1 LIDVVVVS
9 MVTYAILKFFMFVLN
24 SILAIVW
31 TMGEAVFSIVDVLSN
46 GSFSAS
52 IPMLDAF
59 VDVNVLQGAIG
70 TVLSV
75 YAAFWSA
82 FIVNWIIK
90 RVRGG

>member
-1 LIDVVVVS
+1 MITAAILQCVMWIVKGILS
-9 MVTYAILKFFMFVLN
+9 MVWN
-24 SILAIVW
+24 
-31 TMGEAVFSIVDVLSN
+31 MGAAVFSVADVLSA

-82 FIVNWIIK
+82 FVVNWIIK
-90 RVRGG
+90 RLRGG

>member
-1 LIDVVVVS
+1 MI
-9 MVTYAILKFFMFVLN
+9 TYAVLKFFMFILN
-24 SILAIVW
+24 SILSIVW
-31 TMGEAVFSIVDVLSN
+31 SMGGAVFSIVDVLSN

-59 VDVNVLQGAIG
+59 IDVTVLQGAIG

-82 FIVNWIIK
+82 FLVNWIIK
-90 RVRGG
+90 RLRGG

>member
-1 LIDVVVVS
+1 MI
-9 MVTYAILKFFMFVLN
+9 TYAILNFFMFIFN
-24 SILAIVW
+24 SILGIVW
-31 TMGEAVFSIVDVLSN
+31 NLGGAVFNIIDILSS

-75 YAAFWSA
+75 YAAFWAA
-82 FIVNWIIK
+82 FITNWIIK

>member
-1 LIDVVVVS
+1 MI
-9 MVTYAILKFFMFVLN
+9 TAAILQCVMWIVKG
-24 SILAIVW
+24 ILSVVW
-31 TMGEAVFSIVDVLSN
+31 SMGGAVFAIADVLSS

-70 TVLSV
+70 TVLTV

-82 FIVNWIIK
+82 FVVNWIIK
-90 RVRGG
+90 RLRGG

>member
-1 LIDVVVVS
+1 MI
-9 MVTYAILKFFMFVLN
+9 TAAILQFVMF
-24 SILAIVW
+24 ILKGILSIVW
-31 TMGEAVFSIVDVLSN
+31 NMGAAVFSVVDLLTK
-46 GSFSAS
+46 GQFSAS

-82 FIVNWIIK
+82 FVLNWIIK
-90 RVRGG
+90 RLRGG

>member
-1 LIDVVVVS
+1 MI
-9 MVTYAILKFFMFVLN
+9 TYAVLEFLMFILN

-31 TMGEAVFSIVDVLSN
+31 SMGAAVFSIIDVLTQ

-59 VDVNVLQGAIG
+59 LDVNVLQGAIG

-75 YAAFWSA
+75 YAAFWSV
-82 FIVNWIIK
+82 FIVNWVIK

>member
-1 LIDVVVVS
+1 MI
-9 MVTYAILKFFMFVLN
+9 TYAILKVVFFIVN
-24 SILAIVW
+24 SILAIIW
-31 TMGEAVFSIVDVLSN
+31 EMGEAVFKLVDVLTK
-46 GSFSAS
+46 GAFSAT

-75 YAAFWSA
+75 YAGFWSA
-82 FIVNWIIK
+82 FIVNWLIK

>member
-1 LIDVVVVS
+1 MI
-9 MVTYAILKFFMFVLN
+9 TYAVLKFFMFILN
-24 SILAIVW
+24 SILSIVW
-31 TMGEAVFSIVDVLSN
+31 SMGGAVFSIVDVLSN

-52 IPMLDAF
+52 IPMLDALI
-59 VDVNVLQGAIG
+59 DVSVLQGAIG

-75 YAAFWSA
+75 YSAFWTA

>member
-1 LIDVVVVS
+1 MI
-9 MVTYAILKFFMFVLN
+9 TYAILKIVMFIFN
-24 SILAIVW
+24 SILSIVW
-31 TMGEAVFSIVDVLSN
+31 GMGEVVFNIIDILSK

-52 IPMLDAF
+52 VPLLNAF

-75 YAAFWSA
+75 YTVFWST
-82 FIVNWIIK
+82 FIVNWLIK

>member
-1 LIDVVVVS
+1 MI
-9 MVTYAILKFFMFVLN
+9 TYAVLKFFMFVLN
-24 SILAIVW
+24 SILGIVW
-31 TMGEAVFSIVDVLSN
+31 SMGGAVFSIADVLSN

-52 IPMLDAF
+52 IPMLGAF

-82 FIVNWIIK
+82 FVVNWIIK
-90 RVRGG
+90 RLRGG

>member
-1 LIDVVVVS
+1 MI
-9 MVTYAILKFFMFVLN
+9 TNAILTVIMFIVN
-24 SILAIVW
+24 SILGVVW
-31 TMGEAVFSIVDVLSN
+31 GMGGAVFSILDVLTE
-46 GSFSAS
+46 GSFSAT

-59 VDVNVLQGAIG
+59 VDVTVLQGAIG

-75 YAAFWSA
+75 YAAFWSV

>member
-1 LIDVVVVS
+1 
-9 MVTYAILKFFMFVLN
+9 MVTYAILSFFMLVLK

-31 TMGEAVFSIVDVLSN
+31 EMGAAVFNIVDVLTQ
-46 GSFSAS
+46 GRFSAS

-70 TVLSV
+70 TVLTVYSV
-75 YAAFWSA
+75 FWSA
-82 FIVNWIIK
+82 FIINWIIK

>member
-1 LIDVVVVS
+1 MI
-9 MVTYAILKFFMFVLN
+9 TYAVLEFLMFILN

-31 TMGEAVFSIVDVLSN
+31 SMGAAVFSIIDVLTQ
-46 GSFSAS
+46 GSFSAT

-75 YAAFWSA
+75 YAAFWSV
-82 FIVNWIIK
+82 FIVNWVIK

>member
-1 LIDVVVVS
+1 
-9 MVTYAILKFFMFVLN
+9 
-24 SILAIVW
+24 
-31 TMGEAVFSIVDVLSN
+31 MGAAVFSVVDLLTK
-46 GSFSAS
+46 GQFSAS

-82 FIVNWIIK
+82 FVLNWIIK
-90 RVRGG
+90 RLRGG

>member
-1 LIDVVVVS
+1 
-9 MVTYAILKFFMFVLN
+9 MVTYGILSFFMFILK

-31 TMGEAVFSIVDVLSN
+31 NMGGAVFSIVDVLSN

-52 IPMLDAF
+52 IPMLDSF

-70 TVLSV
+70 SVLSV

-82 FIVNWIIK
+82 FLVNWIIK
-90 RVRGG
+90 RLRGG

>member
-1 LIDVVVVS
+1 

-31 TMGEAVFSIVDVLSN
+31 SMGGVVFSIVDVLSQ
-46 GSFSAS
+46 GTFSAS

-82 FIVNWIIK
+82 FLVNWVIK

>member
-1 LIDVVVVS
+1 MI
-9 MVTYAILKFFMFVLN
+9 TNAILTVIMFIVN
-24 SILAIVW
+24 SILGIVW
-31 TMGEAVFSIVDVLSN
+31 GMGGAVFSILDVLTE
-46 GSFSAS
+46 GSFSAT

-59 VDVNVLQGAIG
+59 VDVTVLQGAIG

-75 YAAFWSA
+75 YAAFWSV

>member
-1 LIDVVVVS
+1 MI
-9 MVTYAILKFFMFVLN
+9 TYAVLSFFMFVVN
-24 SILAIVW
+24 SILSIVW
-31 TMGEAVFSIVDVLSN
+31 SMGGAVFNIIDILSQ
-46 GSFSAS
+46 GTFSAS

-82 FIVNWIIK
+82 FIINWIIK
-90 RVRGG
+90 RLRGG

>member
-1 LIDVVVVS
+1 VI
-9 MVTYAILKFFMFVLN
+9 TYAILSVVMFIVN
-24 SILAIVW
+24 FILSVVW
-31 TMGEAVFSIVDVLSN
+31 KMGELVFSIVDVVSN
-46 GSFSAS
+46 GAFSAS

-75 YAAFWSA
+75 YSVFWSA
-82 FIVNWIIK
+82 FIINWIIK

>member
-1 LIDVVVVS
+1 MI
-9 MVTYAILKFFMFVLN
+9 TYAVLKFFMFILN
-24 SILAIVW
+24 SILSIVW
-31 TMGEAVFSIVDVLSN
+31 SMGGAVFSIVDVLSQ

-70 TVLSV
+70 SVVSV

-82 FIVNWIIK
+82 FVVNWIIK

>member
-1 LIDVVVVS
+1 
-9 MVTYAILKFFMFVLN
+9 MFILN
-24 SILAIVW
+24 SILSIVW
-31 TMGEAVFSIVDVLSN
+31 SMGGAVFSVADVVSQ
-46 GSFSAS
+46 GAFSAT

-59 VDVNVLQGAIG
+59 VDVSVLQGAIG